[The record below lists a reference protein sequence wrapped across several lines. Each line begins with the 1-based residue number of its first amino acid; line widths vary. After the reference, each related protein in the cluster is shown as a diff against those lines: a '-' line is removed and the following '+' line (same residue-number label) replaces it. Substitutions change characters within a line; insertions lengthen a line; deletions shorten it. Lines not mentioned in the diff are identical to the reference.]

1 MKEPSIAAGAVVFPG
16 ARIVGD
22 VTLASGASVWY
33 NAVLRGD
40 EAPITV
46 GRDSNIQDGCI
57 LHVDHGRPTIVGN
70 EVTVGHGCILHGCT
84 VGDRVLVGMGSI
96 LLNGAVLEEGCMLGA
111 GSLVTEGTVIPS
123 GMLAFGR
130 PAKPVRPLT
139 PEEQEGL
146 RESARR
152 YVRRAKEQEI

>member
-1 MKEPSIAAGAVVFPG
+1 MKEPAIAAGAILFPG
-16 ARIVGD
+16 AQVVGD
-22 VTLASGASVWY
+22 VTLAPGVSVWY

-57 LHVDHGRPTIVGN
+57 LHVDRGCPTTLGKG
-70 EVTVGHGCILHGCT
+70 VTVGHGCILHGCT
-84 VGDRVLVGMGSI
+84 IGDYALVGMGSV
-96 LLNGAVLEEGCMLGA
+96 LLNGAVLEAGCMLGA

-130 PAKPVRPLT
+130 PPKPVRPLT
-139 PEEQEGL
+139 PEEREGL

-152 YVRRAKEQEI
+152 YVQRAKEQGR

>member
-1 MKEPSIAAGAVVFPG
+1 MKEPAIAAGAILFPG
-16 ARIVGD
+16 AHVVGD
-22 VTLASGASVWY
+22 VTLAPGVSVWY

-57 LHVDHGRPTIVGN
+57 LHVDRGRPTTLGKG
-70 EVTVGHGCILHGCT
+70 VTVGHGCILHGCT
-84 VGDRVLVGMGSI
+84 IGDYALVGMGSV
-96 LLNGAVLEEGCMLGA
+96 LLNGAVLEAGCMLGA

-130 PAKPVRPLT
+130 PTKPVRPLT
-139 PEEQEGL
+139 PEEREGL

-152 YVRRAKEQEI
+152 YVQRAKEQGR

>member
-16 ARIVGD
+16 AQIVGD
-22 VTLASGASVWY
+22 VTLAPGASVWY

-57 LHVDHGRPTIVGN
+57 LHVDHGRPTAVGD

-152 YVRRAKEQEI
+152 YVRRAKEAGI